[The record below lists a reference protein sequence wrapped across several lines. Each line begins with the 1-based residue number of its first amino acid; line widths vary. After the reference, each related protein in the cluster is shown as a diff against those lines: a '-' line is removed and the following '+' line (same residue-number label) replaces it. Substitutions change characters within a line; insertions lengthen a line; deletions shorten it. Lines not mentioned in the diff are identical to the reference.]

1 MAIVLF
7 ADGTSIN
14 QSLTGE
20 RMEKVWESP
29 ATMDSADTVVLPTV
43 TGKSLRVISCW
54 DNTTGDAVT
63 ASVSSFTVTIDA
75 AGVTTDHV
83 YTLKYMYV

>member
-20 RMEKVWESP
+20 RMEKVWVSP
-29 ATMDSADTVVLPTV
+29 SDTDSADTVVFPTV
-43 TGKSLRVISCW
+43 TGKTLIILSAFDNSLGAS
-54 DNTTGDAVT
+54 VT
-63 ASVSSFTVTIDA
+63 ATVSGFTVTLDA
-75 AGVTTDHV
+75 AGAATDQV
-83 YTLKYMYV
+83 YAIKYMYL